1 MKNKRIYIVG
11 IGPGNADLVTPCAM
25 KAVEG
30 CDVLIGGRRNLAIFR
45 HLMKEEVPIGGRL
58 EDVCAYIRENMA
70 QKDIAVLVTGD
81 PGIFSISDYL
91 KRCLPDAD
99 MEVIPGISSLQ
110 YLCGKMGV
118 SWHDMT
124 ALSLHGREDPGVY
137 AAVKD
142 NRKTVIF
149 TGGGTSPADI
159 CKGFIDYGMHDVNIT
174 VGERLSYPGERII
187 SGGPDEIAKMSF
199 DSLATMIVQRDKE
212 EGPPETWGYKSPG
225 IPDSLFIRGSVP
237 MTKEE
242 VRAAAI
248 SKLRLREDSVVY
260 DIGAGT
266 GSVTVECGL
275 ICRKGRVCAIE
286 REREAVALIDE
297 NLRRFGLKNVTVV
310 EGQAPETLR
319 ALTPPDRV
327 FVGGT
332 GGRMDGILD
341 WVSAI
346 PGEVRV
352 VVNAIAPESAYEAL
366 KGFEKYGF
374 VDIEMVGMNISKG
387 VRAGDRHIMKALNPV
402 YIISAGKGGVL

>member
-1 MKNKRIYIVG
+1 MKNNRIYIVG
-11 IGPGNADLVTPCAM
+11 IGPGSADLVTPCAM
-25 KAVEG
+25 KVIEG

-58 EDVCAYIRENMA
+58 QAVCTYIRENMA

-99 MEVIPGISSLQ
+99 LEVIPGISSLQ
-110 YLCGKMGV
+110 YLCGRMGV
-118 SWHDMT
+118 SWNDM
-124 ALSLHGREDPGVY
+124 AVLSLHGREDPGVHE
-137 AAVKD
+137 AVKH
-142 NRKTVIF
+142 NKKTAIF
-149 TGGGTSPADI
+149 TGGGTSPADV
-159 CKGFIDYGMHDVNIT
+159 CKRFIDYGIHDVSIT
-174 VGERLSYPGERII
+174 VGERLSYSEERIV

-199 DSLATMIVQRDKE
+199 DSLSIMIVQRKKE
-212 EGPPETWGYKSPG
+212 EEPPETWKYKSPG

-248 SKLRLREDSVVY
+248 SKLRLKEDSVVY

-286 REREAVALIDE
+286 REREAVALINE
-297 NLRRFGLKNVTVV
+297 NLKRFGLQNVTVV
-310 EGQAPETLR
+310 EGQAPAALK

-327 FVGGT
+327 FIGGT
-332 GGRMDGILD
+332 GGQMDGILD
-341 WVSAI
+341 WVSTI
-346 PGEVRV
+346 PGAVRV

-374 VDIEMVGMNISKG
+374 VDIEMVGMNVSKG
-387 VRAGDRHIMKALNPV
+387 VKAGDRHIMKALNPV
-402 YIISAGKGGVL
+402 YIISAGKGGVI